1 MEFLLDS
8 ENIHIKITPPEQ
20 ETISTNSQTHNIS
33 TQQFKDSEYTNI
45 EILLRLDDFYLINNL
60 KLLLPK
66 EKDEELSLTSIK
78 FQNSTMNTMQEA
90 FYFNPD
96 NKEVIARTGEV
107 ISIFCVGLTNY
118 IHFTFRVAKDEDSD
132 DEYLIAKTKQ
142 TISKIIIYSQYIYS
156 IPNATFLLALLNIKN
171 FFQNISVPSPLEQ
184 TKIDNYHCALY
195 LTATSMIQAR
205 LFIQAWELLTSLQKI
220 IVGHIENASEES
232 INFFYILFEM
242 NKPRKEIEVKDE
254 IVKVDS
260 IVLEEKSIEDEISV
274 FITKIELIKAICMY
288 EHGHFYVFLKCLKN
302 CIVFKQ
308 KHDYSILNEKVS
320 LAKVNDIY
328 NDKFYIQNFLRE
340 HGEQLSD
347 IFITFLK
354 NKSEILKYCVLKVFE
369 FMIDYHPSVLFKY
382 ISKVVKF
389 LFSMNCFSINLIKQN
404 EKEISKIEQRSIIH
418 QLFSKKNQFFPNDL
432 SLTDEKTQSKSTS
445 ESEEEKHCISQI
457 LQKQIN
463 YTLDTIINNLD
474 SFSNDTL
481 SLILSKNSKLLFE
494 IIVQN
499 DTENLMHIIAIK
511 LVKKCFE
518 NISDSFFTFQTSEML
533 FRMFILGVKKSVKEV
548 FKEYL
553 SIQKK
558 ITNISQYPNKNS
570 KEIKEIIHNTNNIT
584 NLTTTLENCDDI
596 IELTSDIGALLSG
609 IFEKISDEMLN
620 IKNNIELLRFINTK
634 IEILMKFLEEN
645 DNEEDI
651 DLCIYYLYLLLEFLI
666 TVLLSRK
673 KSEFKK
679 GIYEMIFTQKAK
691 NDSIFSS
698 QIKQLIDNLFKVE
711 QFTLINRKSY
721 VLFEISID
729 VLLSLKKIY
738 SPLFDSTDILS
749 YNDYFIEQYVSLNNY
764 IHSNGIFSDNIKFIL
779 KTLKLCEMNDKKFI
793 STIKEIFTLFLSNFS
808 NYYTE
813 ETFCLFTLVVG
824 RLAEKELIDE
834 GLFDVITR
842 AIVLKSNYKGNSF
855 KQCYQKYFEI
865 IYANSTYYKHF
876 LSDMTKYAKE
886 FLQTSKE
893 YRGYSAECKEKYLE
907 FIDRIDLYKK
917 FFDFLSQQPFSEKN
931 LSFLITMN
939 NAELFSLLMVI
950 AAYTDDTIRNK
961 LNFLFEAVFNLLENN
976 YDIELFIA
984 HCGVM
989 TDYFS
994 VVNRADNAY
1003 LINEN
1008 IKLMNKIVAALNKL
1022 NVFDIDTIVKLYAT
1036 VDVNKMS
1043 EISNKKII
1051 ENIMLLYDK
1060 LFIDINLMNNIPK
1073 EYTAIIIQVLSV
1085 FLQSR
1090 DRNFVI
1096 FAFEMLFKLFGLSID
1111 SVVENEIEDI
1121 KNRILSMKSSAVYIE
1136 VMLSLLPIWKQIIS
1150 LSKESDDYKVN
1161 LLSLFVINVLI
1172 NSTIVNEVNE
1182 LNLFEIDQLRG
1193 LHIAVREVVIL
1204 PYRCTKF
1211 SSKENEDNEEEE
1223 KTDEDIEANRMN
1235 VNDGEDM
1242 YDDEHYNE
1250 GPSPIEEMKS
1260 KVSKVVD
1267 EEKGKDNVS
1276 NIHVI
1281 QTKEEMKRDLSKE
1294 EDDNLSLEDLG
1305 VVEVEDEIFDNLDE
1319 KNIPILKK
1327 NCDRAKGISA
1337 KLKTNQ
1343 NSKSLLMSEHVCQ
1356 P

>member
-8 ENIHIKITPPEQ
+8 DNIHIKINNTEPDNLTQHIPTHEF
-20 ETISTNSQTHNIS
+20 NQTES
-33 TQQFKDSEYTNI
+33 TNI

-60 KLLLPK
+60 KLMVPK
-66 EKDEELSLTSIK
+66 EKDQEISLKSIQ
-78 FQNSTMNTMQEA
+78 FQNSTMNTLQEA

-96 NKEVIARTGEV
+96 SKEVVARTEDV

-118 IHFTFRVAKDEDSD
+118 IQFTFRVSKDEDSD

-171 FFQNISVPSPLEQ
+171 FFQNITVPSPLEQ

-220 IVGHIENASEES
+220 IVSQSTSES
-232 INFFYILFEM
+232 IDFFYILFEM
-242 NKPRKEIEVKDE
+242 SRPKEEAETKEE
-254 IVKVDS
+254 IVVDS
-260 IVLEEKSIEDEISV
+260 IVLEEKDGKSIADEISV

-288 EHGHFYVFLKCLKN
+288 EHGHFYVFLNCLKN
-302 CIVFKQ
+302 CITFK
-308 KHDYSILNEKVS
+308 KEHDYSILNEKIS

-340 HGEQLSD
+340 YGEQLSD
-347 IFITFLK
+347 IFILFLK

-369 FMIDYHPSVLFKY
+369 FMIDYHPSVLFTH

-389 LFSMNCFSINLIKQN
+389 LFSMNFFSINLIKQN
-404 EKEISKIEQRSIIH
+404 EKEISKIDQGSIIP
-418 QLFSKKNQFFPNDL
+418 QLFSKKNQFYPNDL
-432 SLTDEKTQSKSTS
+432 YLTEEKTQCKTTS
-445 ESEEEKHCISQI
+445 ENEEEKHCISQI

-474 SFSNDTL
+474 SFNNDIL
-481 SLILSKNSKLLFE
+481 SMILSKNSKLLFE

-518 NISDSFFTFQTSEML
+518 NISDSFFTVQTSEML
-533 FRMFILGVKKSVKEV
+533 FRMFILGVKKTVKDV

-584 NLTTTLENCDDI
+584 NLTTTLENSDDI
-596 IELTSDIGALLSG
+596 LDLTNDIGTLLSG
-609 IFEKISDEMLN
+609 IFEKVSDEMLN
-620 IKNNIELLRFINTK
+620 IKKNIEVVKFINIK
-634 IEILMKFLEEN
+634 IEVLMKYLEEN
-645 DNEEDI
+645 DNEDYI
-651 DLCIYYLYLLLEFLI
+651 DLCIYYLYLLLEFLS

-673 KSEFKK
+673 KSDFKK
-679 GIYEMIFTQKAK
+679 GIYEMVFKFKAK
-691 NDSIFSS
+691 NETIFTS
-698 QIKQLIDNLFKVE
+698 QIKQLIDNLFKIE
-711 QFTLINRKSY
+711 RFTLINRKSY
-721 VLFEISID
+721 ILFEISID

-738 SPLFDSTDILS
+738 SPVFDGQDILS
-749 YNDYFIEQYVSLNNY
+749 YNTYFIEQYVSLNNY
-764 IHSNGIFSDNIKFIL
+764 IKSNGIFSDNIKFIL
-779 KTLKLCEMNDKKFI
+779 KTLRLCDFNDSTFI
-793 STIKEIFTLFLSNFS
+793 STIKEIFSLFLSNFS

-813 ETFCLFTLVVG
+813 ETFSLFTLVVE
-824 RLAEKELIDE
+824 RLAEKELIDRT
-834 GLFDVITR
+834 LFDEITT

-865 IYANSTYYKHF
+865 IYTNATYYKHF
-876 LSDMTKYAKE
+876 LSDMTQYAKE
-886 FLQTSKE
+886 FLEISKE
-893 YRGYSAECKEKYLE
+893 YKGYSAKCKEKYLE

-917 FFDFLSQQPFSEKN
+917 FFDFLAERPFNEKI
-931 LSFLITMN
+931 LTFLFTVED
-939 NAELFSLLMVI
+939 NAGLFSLLLSI
-950 AAYTDDTIRNK
+950 ATHTDDTIRNK
-961 LNFLFEAVFNLLENN
+961 LNILFDSIFVSFENS

-984 HCGVM
+984 HCNFIS
-989 TDYFS
+989 DYFAI
-994 VVNRADNAY
+994 VNKGDNVY

-1008 IKLMNKIVAALNKL
+1008 IKLMNKILATLSRL
-1022 NVFDIDTIVKLYAT
+1022 NVFDIDTIVKLYQT
-1036 VDVNKMS
+1036 VDASNFLK
-1043 EISNKKII
+1043 ISNKKII
-1051 ENIMLLYDK
+1051 ENIMLFYDK
-1060 LFIDINLMNNIPK
+1060 LFIDINLMNSIPK

-1085 FLQSR
+1085 FLQSK
-1090 DRNFVI
+1090 DINFVI
-1096 FAFEMLFKLFGLSID
+1096 YAFEMILKLFGMSID
-1111 SVVENEIEDI
+1111 SVVENEIDDI
-1121 KNRILSMKSSAVYIE
+1121 KNRILSMKSSPIYLDLMV
-1136 VMLSLLPIWKQIIS
+1136 SLLPIWKTILS

-1161 LLSLFVINVLI
+1161 LLSIFAMNLLIDSTVINDILP
-1172 NSTIVNEVNE
+1172 SD
-1182 LNLFEIDQLRG
+1182 LFDMDQLRQ
-1193 LHIAVREVVIL
+1193 LYMVVREVVFI
-1204 PYRCTKF
+1204 PYRSAKI
-1211 SSKENEDNEEEE
+1211 SSKENEGSEEEE
-1223 KTDEDIEANRMN
+1223 KTEEDPETNNPN

-1250 GPSPIEEMKS
+1250 RISPIEETKS
-1260 KVSKVVD
+1260 KVEEIE
-1267 EEKGKDNVS
+1267 EEKSKENVN

-1281 QTKEEMKRDLSKE
+1281 QNKKRDLSKE

-1343 NSKSLLMSEHVCQ
+1343 NSKSLLMSEHVVQ